1 MERTFANQDSKQP
14 PEFRVKPNRRVNGQR
29 RLQPDRRRA
38 HVHVQNCRRK
48 NLQDRRV
55 ASDRRPEQLT
65 PSSETMISVPHKKR
79 FTPLTTG
86 VQTGRIINISV

>member
-1 MERTFANQDSKQP
+1 
-14 PEFRVKPNRRVNGQR
+14 
-29 RLQPDRRRA
+29 
-38 HVHVQNCRRK
+38 VQNCRRK

-79 FTPLTTG
+79 FTPLTTS